1 MSTYTVTQRFAQ
13 VSAAGLLTTLG
24 RRVLAATLALASV
37 GAMAGNRV
45 EDVSYASAPD
55 GTTEITIRL
64 ASPPTAPRAFAT
76 ESPPRIAVDFEDTQN
91 GLTERR
97 INVGSGAA
105 ASVSA
110 VEAGGRT
117 RVVVELFHPAA
128 FESRIDG
135 NNLILAVGKGKSMAA
150 SAGAP
155 AASGITQPTVS
166 QVDFRR
172 GTSGEGRVVV
182 SFDKDGAGTD
192 LRKEGNKLIVD
203 LFDVSLSNDLPIRL
217 DVTDFATPVQFIE
230 TRERAGG
237 ARMEIQT
244 SGAIEHMAYQTGNEL
259 VIEIAKVSAKDD
271 ERKKLGEP
279 VEYKG
284 TPVTFNIQD
293 IPVRSAL
300 QLIADVSELNIVVA
314 DSVQGNVTLRLVN
327 VPWDQA
333 LDIILQ
339 AKGLDKRSQGNVVW
353 IAPTAEIA
361 QREQALED
369 ARIALEDRAEL
380 VTEYIPVNYG
390 NAEEIAKLLTE
401 DALQGEQQNQGA
413 SQQNVQKGFLSKRG
427 SVTFDKRTNTL
438 LVVDIPQRVAN
449 IRDLVQKLDKPV
461 DQVVIEARI
470 VIANESVARELGAR
484 FGVSGNN
491 GDSYYSGNLEAN
503 QNKINADKAL
513 DLQYA
518 KDVAAWVA
526 GGGIGAQPIYS
537 QSLPVRGLMTNLP
550 AALQNPAG
558 SLALSILNAG
568 YQLDVELSA
577 IQEQGR
583 GEVISNPRIVTSN
596 QKESVIRQGK
606 EIGYLTISGT
616 GVSATPT
623 AAFKEALLELKVT
636 PTITNDGRVFLNLA
650 VKKDELDGFVDLGIY
665 GSVPQITKREIN
677 TAVLVDDGQTVVIG
691 GVYEFS
697 DTTDLAKVPFL
708 GDLPVIGNL
717 FRNKSRSKTKAE
729 LLIFVTPK
737 VMRVSQ
743 R

>member
-1 MSTYTVTQRFAQ
+1 MTVTNAKQQRPLRRPLSLGTCAIGLA
-13 VSAAGLLTTLG
+13 VGLYAASASALPVATI
-24 RRVLAATLALASV
+24 AAMGQSAT
-37 GAMAGNRV
+37 GAMADPAKRTPDAVTVTAIDFKRGDGGSGKLVLRF
-45 EDVSYASAPD
+45 SGAGAAPD
-55 GTTEITIRL
+55 LR
-64 ASPPTAPRAFAT
+64 
-76 ESPPRIAVDFEDTQN
+76 N
-91 GLTERR
+91 M
-97 INVGSGAA
+97 GS
-105 ASVSA
+105 S
-110 VEAGGRT
+110 
-117 RVVVELFHPAA
+117 VVVDIGNAQLPAA
-128 FESRIDG
+128 LQR
-135 NNLILAVGKGKSMAA
+135 
-150 SAGAP
+150 
-155 AASGITQPTVS
+155 
-166 QVDFRR
+166 
-172 GTSGEGRVVV
+172 
-182 SFDKDGAGTD
+182 
-192 LRKEGNKLIVD
+192 
-203 LFDVSLSNDLPIRL
+203 PIN
-217 DVTDFATPVQFIE
+217 VTDFATPVQRIE
-230 TRERAGG
+230 ARA
-237 ARMEIQT
+237 T
-244 SGAIEHMAYQTGNEL
+244 SSGAQLVLGTQGEFESMAYQSGNDYI
-259 VIEIAKVSAKDD
+259 VEIVPRASTAGVAKAKAAAPAMGATAMGATSSTSTV
-271 ERKKLGEP
+271 RYSGK
-279 VEYKG
+279 
-284 TPVTFNIQD
+284 PVTFNFQD
-293 IPVRSAL
+293 VPVRTVL
-300 QLIADVSELNIVVA
+300 QLIAEESNLNIVAA
-314 DSVQGNVTLRLVN
+314 DTVQGNVTLRLIN

-333 LDIILQ
+333 LDIVLQ
-339 AKGLDKRSQGNVVW
+339 AKSLDKRRSGSVVW
-353 IAPTAEIA
+353 VAPQKEIA
-361 QREQALED
+361 QFEQDKED
-369 ARIALEDRAEL
+369 ARINLEERAEK
-380 VTEYIPVNYG
+380 VTEYIPVNYA
-390 NAEEIAKLLTE
+390 NSEDIAKLLTE
-401 DALQGEQQNQGA
+401 GSKGNSTGGGGGGGQSGGGQNQ
-413 SQQNVQKGFLSKRG
+413 QDRGFLSSRG
-427 SVTFDKRTNTL
+427 SISYDKRTNTL
-438 LVVDIPQRVAN
+438 LVIDIPQRVAN

-513 DLQYA
+513 DLQFA
-518 KDVAAWVA
+518 KDMSAWIA
-526 GGGIGAQPIYS
+526 GGQLGPRPVYS
-537 QSLPVRGLMTNLP
+537 QSLPFRGLMSNLP

-717 FRNKSRSKTKAE
+717 FRNKSRTKSKAE